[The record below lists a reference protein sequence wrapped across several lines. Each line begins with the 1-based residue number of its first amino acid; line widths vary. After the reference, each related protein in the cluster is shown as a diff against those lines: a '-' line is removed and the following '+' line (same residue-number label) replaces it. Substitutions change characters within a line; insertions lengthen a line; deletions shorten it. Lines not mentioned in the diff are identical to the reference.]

1 LDWKADVAT
10 HTQLNCIHLCS
21 GYGGFELGFKLAGI
35 NARTVAHVERDTYA
49 AATLVARMAETHLD
63 QAPIWDDL
71 TTFNGSAWR
80 GRVDCITAGFPCQPF
95 SAAGKQ
101 LGIEDDRWIWPAIK
115 RIILDV
121 GPGFVFL
128 ENVPQLVRGGLAFVL
143 SDLAELG
150 FNAEWGLHS
159 AAEVG
164 APHKR
169 DRFWLL
175 AHSTS
180 NQPRQLG
187 NTKGSKPN
195 KERDPIVR
203 GDTAP
208 DGLRQQQQPDV
219 GNASGTRRSE
229 ITRSVPSQQDQTIR
243 RRQGTSDHIIDSS
256 GETVANTQSERSV
269 SGTGDV
275 RPQIVDPWRLS
286 ETVAHTTSSGRA
298 VFQRDDREDS
308 NQAADSR
315 PSGDAG
321 RSNTHSP
328 WPPTRDGNW
337 DEYINQGGPKP
348 ALRRTTDGPTEG
360 LADALHLGGNGLVP
374 AVAAA
379 AFIELLNRHQ
389 Q

>member
-1 LDWKADVAT
+1 
-10 HTQLNCIHLCS
+10 
-21 GYGGFELGFKLAGI
+21 
-35 NARTVAHVERDTYA
+35 
-49 AATLVARMAETHLD
+49 MAEKNLD

-71 TTFNGSAWR
+71 TTFNGTAWR
-80 GRVDCITAGFPCQPF
+80 GKVDCITAGFPCQPF

-121 GPGFVFL
+121 EPSFVFL

-143 SDLAELG
+143 SDLAQLG
-150 FNAEWGLHS
+150 FNAEWGLYS

-187 NTKGSKPN
+187 NTTSSEPQQ
-195 KERDPIVR
+195 EHRPIVW
-203 GDTAP
+203 GDTAS
-208 DGLRQQQQPDV
+208 DGLRLQQRPAVADTNSKQNNRNRVQLKEQGQQTVFARGSEPVEQQSDV
-219 GNASGTRRSE
+219 GDTSGTRRPE

-243 RRQGTSDHIIDSS
+243 REQGASDLVIDS
-256 GETVANTQSERSV
+256 A
-269 SGTGDV
+269 
-275 RPQIVDPWRLS
+275 S
-286 ETVAHTTSSGRA
+286 ETMADTAGGR
-298 VFQRDDREDS
+298 VCEVRRDDRGDGD
-308 NQAADSR
+308 QATDIR
-315 PSGDAG
+315 PSRDAVS
-321 RSNTHSP
+321 SNSHSQ
-328 WPPTRDGNW
+328 WPPTRDGDW
-337 DEYINQGGPKP
+337 AGYISQGGPKP
-348 ALRRTTDGPTEG
+348 SIRRGSDGAPKG

-389 Q
+389 H

>member
-1 LDWKADVAT
+1 MSDVAT
-10 HTQLNCIHLCS
+10 HPQLNCIHLCS

-49 AATLVARMAETHLD
+49 AATLVARMGEKALD

-71 TTFNGSAWR
+71 TTFDSPAWR
-80 GRVDCITAGFPCQPF
+80 GKVDCITAGFPCQPF

-101 LGIEDDRWIWPAIK
+101 LGTDDHRWIWPAIK

-121 GPGFVFL
+121 EPSFVFL

-150 FNAEWGLHS
+150 FDAEWGLYS

-187 NTKGSKPN
+187 NTTSSEPIQKH
-195 KERDPIVR
+195 RPIVW

-208 DGLRQQQQPDV
+208 DGMRQQQQPDV
-219 GNASGTRRSE
+219 GDTSSSRRSE
-229 ITRSVPSQQDQTIR
+229 VAGSTYRHEAATLRAQA
-243 RRQGTSDHIIDSS
+243 DSC
-256 GETVANTQSERSV
+256 SEFTDSA
-269 SGTGDV
+269 
-275 RPQIVDPWRLS
+275 S
-286 ETVAHTTSSGRA
+286 ETVADSASGGRTE
-298 VFQRDDREDS
+298 DRGDVSGNSETAGS
-308 NQAADSR
+308 GR
-315 PSGDAG
+315 PSGDASRG
-321 RSNTHSP
+321 DTYSQ
-328 WPPTRDGNW
+328 WPPTRDGDW
-337 DEYINQGGPKP
+337 AGYIAKGGPQP
-348 ALRRTTDGPTEG
+348 SIRRTTDGPPEG

-389 Q
+389 H

>member
-1 LDWKADVAT
+1 MSDVAT

-49 AATLVARMAETHLD
+49 AATLVARMAEAHLD

-71 TTFNGSAWR
+71 TTFDGAAWR
-80 GRVDCITAGFPCQPF
+80 GKVDCITAGFPCQPF
-95 SAAGKQ
+95 SQAGKQ
-101 LGIEDDRWIWPAIK
+101 LGVEDDRWIWPAIK
-115 RIILDV
+115 RIILGV
-121 GPGFVFL
+121 GPSFVFL
-128 ENVPQLVRGGLAFVL
+128 ENVPQLVRGGLPFVL
-143 SDLAELG
+143 SDLAQLG
-150 FNAEWGLHS
+150 FNAEWGLYS

-187 NTKGSKPN
+187 NTTSSEPQQ
-195 KERDPIVR
+195 EHRPILW

-208 DGLRQQQQPDV
+208 DGLRYQQRPELADTTSER
-219 GNASGTRRSE
+219 NRRDG
-229 ITRSVPSQQDQTIR
+229 VQFK
-243 RRQGTSDHIIDSS
+243 RQG
-256 GETVANTQSERSV
+256 
-269 SGTGDV
+269 
-275 RPQIVDPWRLS
+275 S
-286 ETVAHTTSSGRA
+286 ETVFTRGSELVGQQSDVADTNSARPKGFGVTTNSQTAPLTRA
-298 VFQRDDREDS
+298 TS
-308 NQAADSR
+308 DSR
-315 PSGDAG
+315 
-321 RSNTHSP
+321 SP

-337 DEYINQGGPKP
+337 DQYIKQGGPQP
-348 ALRRTTDGPTEG
+348 ALRRTTDGPTQG
-360 LADALHLGGNGLVP
+360 LADTLHLGGNGLVP

-389 Q
+389 H

>member
-1 LDWKADVAT
+1 MAT
-10 HTQLNCIHLCS
+10 HTQLACIHLCS

-49 AATLVARMAETHLD
+49 AATLVARMGEKTLD

-71 TTFNGSAWR
+71 TTFDGAAWR
-80 GRVDCITAGFPCQPF
+80 GKVDCITAGFPCQPF

-101 LGIEDDRWIWPAIK
+101 LGIEDHRWLWPAIK
-115 RIILDV
+115 RIILGV
-121 GPGFVFL
+121 GPTYVFL
-128 ENVPQLVRGGLAFVL
+128 ENVPQLVRAGLPFVL
-143 SDLAELG
+143 SDLAQFG
-150 FNAEWGLHS
+150 FNAEWGLYS

-187 NTKGSKPN
+187 NTTSSEPTQKH
-195 KERDPIVR
+195 RPIVW

-208 DGLRQQQQPDV
+208 DGMRQQQRPAVADT
-219 GNASGTRRSE
+219 NS
-229 ITRSVPSQQDQTIR
+229 TRSQRHGITTNSQTTPLTR
-243 RRQGTSDHIIDSS
+243 ATSDS
-256 GETVANTQSERSV
+256 RS
-269 SGTGDV
+269 T
-275 RPQIVDPWRLS
+275 
-286 ETVAHTTSSGRA
+286 
-298 VFQRDDREDS
+298 
-308 NQAADSR
+308 
-315 PSGDAG
+315 
-321 RSNTHSP
+321 

-337 DEYINQGGPKP
+337 DQYINQGGPKP
-348 ALRRTTDGPTEG
+348 ALRRTIDGPTQG
-360 LADALHLGGNGLVP
+360 LADTLHLGGNGLVP

-389 Q
+389 H

>member
-1 LDWKADVAT
+1 MAT

-49 AATLVARMAETHLD
+49 AATLVARMAEAHLD

-71 TTFNGSAWR
+71 TTFDGAAWR
-80 GRVDCITAGFPCQPF
+80 GKVDCITAGFPCQPF
-95 SAAGKQ
+95 SQAGKQ

-121 GPGFVFL
+121 GPSFVFL
-128 ENVPQLVRGGLAFVL
+128 ENVPQLVRGGLPFVL
-143 SDLAELG
+143 CDLAQLG

-187 NTKGSKPN
+187 NTTGSEPTQKH
-195 KERDPIVR
+195 RPIVW
-203 GDTAP
+203 GDTQP
-208 DGLRQQQQPDV
+208 DGMRQQQQP
-219 GNASGTRRSE
+219 A
-229 ITRSVPSQQDQTIR
+229 
-243 RRQGTSDHIIDSS
+243 
-256 GETVANTQSERSV
+256 
-269 SGTGDV
+269 
-275 RPQIVDPWRLS
+275 
-286 ETVAHTTSSGRA
+286 VAHTTSGGVCQVR
-298 VFQRDDREDS
+298 RDDRGDS
-308 NQAADSR
+308 DQVAGGR
-315 PSGDAG
+315 PSRDAVS
-321 RSNTHSP
+321 SNSHSQ
-328 WPPTRDGNW
+328 WPPTRDGDW
-337 DEYINQGGPKP
+337 AGYISQGGPKP
-348 ALRRTTDGPTEG
+348 ALRRSSDGPTQG
-360 LADALHLGGNGLVP
+360 LADTLHLGGNGLVP

-389 Q
+389 H